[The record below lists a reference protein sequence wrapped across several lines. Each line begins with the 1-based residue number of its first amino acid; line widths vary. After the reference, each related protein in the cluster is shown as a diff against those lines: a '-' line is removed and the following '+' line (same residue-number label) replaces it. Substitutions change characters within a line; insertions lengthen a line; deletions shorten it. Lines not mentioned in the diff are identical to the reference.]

1 MKTASNSVNIS
12 INFNHIIDLVRQL
25 PYNEKVK
32 LEEVIRREISS
43 DRSVDKA
50 YTHLA
55 SENVLAKEWLSP
67 EEDEAWRN
75 L

>member
-1 MKTASNSVNIS
+1 MKTVSNSLNVS

-50 YTHLA
+50 YTNLA